1 MPAPQGLIA
10 VTAAAASVIEAAR
23 RRWPAALLC
32 LGLALLCA
40 GVALLCAL
48 AALWLVLIP
57 WLGPVGAPLVIA
69 AVLVVLCGLLLLLG
83 WRLMRPRRVSGE
95 EAWAAL
101 IGGAA
106 RLVEGN
112 EIAALLIALAAG
124 VAAGRQRRR

>member
-57 WLGPVGAPLVIA
+57 RLGPVGAPLVIA
-69 AVLVVLCGLLLLLG
+69 AVLVVLCGLLLLG